1 MKSLQAGDSSTGRG
15 YCHTLVRFD
24 LDRTKAED
32 CTKGL
37 GTRLEGR
44 IERASL
50 GGWPVWD
57 PKCGTLSHRT
67 LHRPH
72 GSLFPMK
79 IRRYHFVL
87 PRQLGAGV
95 CHCGK
100 LQGSISSNHGPSIL
114 SCLPYRGPVWVVL
127 VLVLVLVR
135 TLASSFLELA
145 FRKPRVYQ
153 YAVAHSL
160 WSFSGCSL
168 VGNARHAEPSVPPDG
183 RRCFG

>member
-15 YCHTLVRFD
+15 YCHTLVRFGP
-24 LDRTKAED
+24 DRTKPED

-37 GTRLEGR
+37 GTLLEGR
-44 IERASL
+44 IERVSL

-57 PKCGTLSHRT
+57 PKCGKLPHRT

-72 GSLFPMK
+72 GSLSPMK

-87 PRQLGAGV
+87 PRQLGARV

-114 SCLPYRGPVWVVL
+114 SCLPYRGPMWV

-160 WSFSGCSL
+160 RSFSGCLL
-168 VGNARHAEPSVPPDG
+168 VGNAKHAKPSVPPKA
-183 RRCFG
+183 RC